1 MAERW
6 KQMLDGEHP
15 LTDECANKMW
25 YIHTREYYSTLK
37 RKEILTYAMAW
48 MKLEDLYKV
57 K

>member
-1 MAERW
+1 
-6 KQMLDGEHP
+6 MLDGEHP